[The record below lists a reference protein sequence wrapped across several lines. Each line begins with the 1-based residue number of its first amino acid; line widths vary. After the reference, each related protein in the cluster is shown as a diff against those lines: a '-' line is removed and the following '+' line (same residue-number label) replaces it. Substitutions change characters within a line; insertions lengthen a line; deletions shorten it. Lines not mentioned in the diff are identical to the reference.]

1 MATSV
6 VFIPME
12 IAFPF
17 GFLFA
22 ASASPAPLEH
32 LSLEKEVALSGNEAV
47 SYHQGA
53 PKMGEGQW
61 SHQYGGAEYRFA
73 SKGNLE
79 TFRKNPEAY
88 LSAYGG
94 WCAYA
99 MLDSDKVEVDIMSL
113 KLIERTI
120 YLFYDVFWGDTL
132 KRWNK
137 KQQKIP
143 ESSLV
148 KKTDGHRAK
157 ILAK

>member
-1 MATSV
+1 MR
-6 VFIPME
+6 

-22 ASASPAPLEH
+22 ASASPAPVEH
-32 LSLEKEVALSGNEAV
+32 LSLEKEVALSGNDAV

-61 SHQYGGAEYRFA
+61 SHQYGGAECRFA
-73 SKGNLE
+73 SKKNLE

-99 MLDSDKVEVDIMSL
+99 MPDGDKVDFMSL

-120 YLFYDVFWGDTL
+120 CLFYDVFWAIRSNAET
-132 KRWNK
+132 RNSRSPPNRVW
-137 KQQKIP
+137 
-143 ESSLV
+143 
-148 KKTDGHRAK
+148 
-157 ILAK
+157 